1 MRTSYQDHYQS
12 EESSTTPDV
21 LVVETPA
28 PLEVDAKGEGGEEGG
43 AVEGGEEGGAV
54 EGGEGEQEKSVEES
68 EEGACAGKEGDR
80 REVSLESVEK
90 EGDGDGNRAEEGEE
104 GMQDEE
110 EGQPRVRTLHL
121 HTHKDSCPR

>member
-43 AVEGGEEGGAV
+43 AVEGR
-54 EGGEGEQEKSVEES
+54 EGEQEKSVEES

-80 REVSLESVEK
+80 GEVPLESVEK

-121 HTHKDSCPR
+121 HAHEDSCTR